1 MQIKI
6 AAAAAAGVLALALA
20 AHSASTNNNQVDTA
34 VQKGAKWIASVQGR
48 DGGWGQDG
56 GETSYVRQ
64 GERLE
69 SNGNDI
75 ANTAVAA
82 EALLHGGREYREPVQ
97 RAVEYILQHVEQ
109 SPDEGLAVTNVTGTQ
124 IQRK

>member
-20 AHSASTNNNQVDTA
+20 ANSASTNNNQVATA
-34 VQKGAKWIASVQGR
+34 IQKGAKWIASVQGR

-64 GERLE
+64 GEHLE
-69 SNGNDI
+69 TNGNDV

-82 EALLHGGREYREPVQ
+82 MALRKAGSQYRSNVE
-97 RAVEYILQHVEQ
+97 RALNFILAEVEN
-109 SPDEGLAVTNVTGTQ
+109 SPADGLR
-124 IQRK
+124 I